1 MCHQQKDPLRP
12 LSVEERDQLEHLSR
26 SLTMPADQVIHAKEV
41 LAVADGH
48 PFTEA
53 ARLAGRTS
61 GDAVAH
67 LISHFNTEGLP
78 ALETRHGGGPPI
90 RYTSV
95 ECERILR
102 EFRRA
107 PDRRLDGTATWSL
120 TTLQRALRRAPDGP
134 PTVSTYTILG
144 VLHEAG
150 YSWQQDRTWCDTGKA
165 IRVRKSGTVEVTDP
179 DATGKKTL
187 SSRPTP

>member
-1 MCHQQKDPLRP
+1 MCRLQKEPLRP
-12 LSVEERDQLEHLSR
+12 LSAEERGQLEHLSR

-48 PFTEA
+48 PFTQA
-53 ARLAGRTS
+53 ARLAGRKS

-67 LISHFNTEGLP
+67 LIARFNAQGLP

-90 RYTSV
+90 RYTSA
-95 ECERILR
+95 ESERILR

-120 TTLQRALRRAPDGP
+120 TTLQRALRRAPDGLP
-134 PTVSTYTILG
+134 KVSTYTILG

-150 YSWQQDRTWCDTGKA
+150 YTWQEDRTWCDTGKA
-165 IRVRKSGTVEVTDP
+165 IRVRKSGPVEVTDP
-179 DATGKKTL
+179 DAAGKKT
-187 SSRPTP
+187 